1 MLCRI
6 CNSRNLS
13 KLITLNKVPKAAQY
27 FVNSLDE
34 ESNDEID
41 LTIMQCINCGHVQT
55 KNKPVE
61 YYKDVITASGLSSSL
76 ANERINYLQKIIQ
89 DKNIANP
96 KILEIGSHIG
106 SMVKFISDNIECEII
121 GIENSSQSVKES
133 KKLGIEVKKGYIC
146 EDTKEL
152 ENKKFN
158 IVVCYNFLEH
168 MPKPSQFLNKLK
180 LFLEDDA
187 YIYMT
192 VPSLNFIKN
201 TSCVHEFISDHLS
214 YFTADSLSNLFL
226 INGFKVLECKSIHNK
241 NDLEIYAKFS
251 KPKKLTLDINK
262 YILLKEK
269 LNEILKRYNS
279 ASGNIVIWGAGHRSL
294 TLISQI
300 NYKNIDYIIDSA
312 KFKQEK
318 FTPVSRIK
326 IVSPDI
332 LHSIKN
338 ITLILNLPGIYG
350 DEVIKSFDKNLINN
364 IDNIFNIK
372 ENNIIKFK

>member
-1 MLCRI
+1 MFCRI
-6 CNSRNLS
+6 CDSRNLS
-13 KLITLNKVPKAAQY
+13 KLVTLNNVPKAAQY

-34 ESNDEID
+34 KSTDEID
-41 LTIMQCINCGHVQT
+41 LTILQCTNCGHVQT
-55 KNKPVE
+55 KNKPVD
-61 YYKDVITASGLSSSL
+61 YYKDVITASSLSSSL

-89 DKNIANP
+89 DKKITNP

-106 SMVKFISDNIECEII
+106 NMVKFISENIECEII
-121 GIENSSQSVKES
+121 GIENSSKSVNES

-168 MPKPSQFLNKLK
+168 MPKPSEFLNKLK
-180 LFLEDDA
+180 LFLEDEA

-192 VPSLNFIKN
+192 VPSLNFIKT

-214 YFTADSLSNLFL
+214 YFTSDSLSNLFL
-226 INGFKVLECKSIHNK
+226 INGFKVIECKSIHNK

-251 KPKKLTLDINK
+251 KPKKFTLDINK
-262 YILLKEK
+262 YHLLKEK
-269 LNEILKRYNS
+269 LNNILNKYNS
-279 ASGNIVIWGAGHRSL
+279 ESSNIVIWGAGHRSL

-318 FTPVSRIK
+318 YTPVSRIK
-326 IVSPDI
+326 IVSPNI
-332 LHSIKN
+332 LYSIEN

-350 DEVIKSFDKNLINN
+350 DEVINSLDKKLIKNINN
-364 IDNIFNIK
+364 IYNIK
-372 ENNIIKFK
+372 ENNIIKFS